1 MRKKHSFLNARIH
14 SCCLFSDQ
22 YLNNY
27 AVIRM
32 KYHICKARD
41 PHGHKVEAERIVRA

>member
-1 MRKKHSFLNARIH
+1 MNGRMHYNLQ
-14 SCCLFSDQ
+14 FSDQ

-32 KYHICKARD
+32 KYQMCKARAPYD
-41 PHGHKVEAERIVRA
+41 HKVEAERIVRAPV